1 MKSYSQ
7 IGQDIFVQ
15 KLIGNLGYFVE
26 IGGHLPDEINNT
38 FMLENIGWSG
48 ISFDIVDYRKKWEIR
63 RTPLFVENC
72 VTCDFIKIFNDKSV
86 PSVVDYLS
94 VDVELEGER
103 YKSLL
108 NCWKANRKFKIITIE
123 HDSHVGFSESEKK
136 PQREFLTSQ
145 GYFLLFGD
153 VTNKEGA
160 SYEDWWINPEFFNMD
175 DLIGMKSEGEYWV
188 NIIEKIKMI

>member
-1 MKSYSQ
+1 VSDEAPNFLINISNKYSNM
-7 IGQDIFVQ
+7 IT
-15 KLIGNLGYFVE
+15 VE
-26 IGGHLPDEINNT
+26 RNNYK
-38 FMLENIGWSG
+38 I
-48 ISFDIVDYRKKWEIR
+48 D
-63 RTPLFVENC
+63 C
-72 VTCDFIKIFNDKSV
+72 KIFNDKSV

-136 PQREFLTSQ
+136 PQREFLISQ
-145 GYFLLFGD
+145 GHFLLFGD

-160 SYEDWWINPEFFNMD
+160 SYEDWWINPEFFNLD

-188 NIIEKIKMI
+188 NIIEKINRI